1 MQIPITSTNP
11 ELDLAFDYVVNT
23 DRSVF
28 LTGKAGTGKTTFL
41 KRLKEHTPKRI
52 TIVAP
57 TGVAAINAGGVTI
70 HSLFQLPFSPFLPGS
85 TDIYMKRFSKEK
97 INLIKSIDLL
107 VIDEISMVR
116 CDVLDA
122 IDSVLRRHRDRYKPF
137 GGVQLLLIGDI
148 NQLAPVAKENE
159 WELIREHYESVFFF
173 SSKALKENFPVI
185 IELRQIFRQTDRA
198 FIQLLNKVR
207 NHTMDDETFD
217 ILNKRINPEIYGSKE
232 EEGYIT
238 LSTHNYIAREINQD
252 KLEQLPGRSW
262 LYRAEVIGDF
272 PEYSFPTDETL
283 ELKIGAQV
291 MFIKNE
297 SGREKRYFNG
307 KIGIITKIEEEKI
320 SIRTDEHD
328 RIDIGIETWQNI
340 KYSLNAETKAIEENI
355 IGEFKQIPL
364 KLAYAITIHKSQGL
378 TFDKVIIDAK
388 AAFSSG
394 QVYVALSRCRTL
406 EGIILSTPITL
417 QSLKPDYEIKRFN
430 SRIAREEPDQQK
442 LRQAKKEYQ
451 EGLIMDL
458 LDFNILQKPLFAL
471 QKMIRENTPP
481 LNQELGSMFVPMVY
495 EAQETIGKVMISFQ
509 RQVKELLV
517 GDEFPE
523 ENEAF
528 KERLRKAAVYFEE
541 KIQSQLI
548 EPLSK
553 LVFLTDNKSIQETL
567 QKALNAAKKAVA
579 VQLACFRYCK
589 NAFKSIDFVH
599 TRVNAEIDFESNE
612 KQDSSKGKITVPGNI
627 THPELYKRI
636 KEFRRNMAHENGTEE
651 YMIFSQKALLGI
663 ARMLPTNFMALENIS
678 GIGKISSR
686 RFGTE
691 ILNIVKT
698 YCAEHNVIPPVND
711 EFSISAPPKLKKGET
726 FMLSFEMFNNSLSAA
741 EIAKERGLA
750 EGTIHSHLSKFV
762 ESGELPVEKVLS
774 KEKLEVLTTL
784 YTDNPKLKSPEA
796 ITGLG
801 PEYSYN
807 DIRYFLSYWKN
818 KGVKELGPNY
828 N

>member
-1 MQIPITSTNP
+1 MQTPITSTNV

-173 SSKALKENFPVI
+173 SSKALQENFPVI

-207 NHTMDDETFD
+207 NHAMDDETFG
-217 ILNKRINPEIYGSKE
+217 ILNQRINPEIYGSPE

-252 KLEQLPGRSW
+252 KLEQLPGKSW
-262 LYRAEVIGDF
+262 LFKAEVIGDF
-272 PEYSFPTDETL
+272 PEYSFPTDESL

-297 SGREKRYFNG
+297 TGREKRYFNG

-328 RIDIGIETWQNI
+328 RIDVGVETWQNI

-417 QSLKPDYEIKRFN
+417 QSLKPDYDIKRFN
-430 SRIAREEPDQQK
+430 SRIAKEEPDQQK
-442 LRQAKKEYQ
+442 LQQAKKEYQ
-451 EGLIMDL
+451 ESLIMEL
-458 LDFNILQKPLFAL
+458 LDFNTLQKPLFSL
-471 QKMIRENTPP
+471 QKLIKENTPP
-481 LNQELGSMFVPMVY
+481 LNQELRNMFVPLVF
-495 EAQETIGKVMISFQ
+495 EAQESIGKVMIGFQ
-509 RQVKELLV
+509 RQVRDLLT
-517 GDEFPE
+517 GEEFAE
-523 ENEAF
+523 DNSAF
-528 KERLRKAAVYFEE
+528 KERLNKAAVYFEE
-541 KIQSQLI
+541 KINTLLI
-548 EPLSK
+548 EPLDK
-553 LVFLTDNKSIQETL
+553 MVFLTDNKSIKEAL
-567 QKALNAAKKAVA
+567 QKTLNVAKKAAA
-579 VQLACFRYCK
+579 VKMACFRYCK
-589 NAFKSIDFVH
+589 REFKSLEFVH
-599 TRVNAEIDFESNE
+599 TRVNAEIDFESAD
-612 KQDSSKGKITVPGNI
+612 KQDYGNGRI
-627 THPELYKRI
+627 SIPSNISHPELYKQI
-636 KEFRRNMAHENGTEE
+636 KEFRRNTARENGTEE

-663 ARMLPTNFMALENIS
+663 VSEMPTNFLALESIS

-698 YCAEHNVIPPVND
+698 YCAANNVTQSVKD
-711 EFSISAPPKLKKGET
+711 EFPFAEPPKRQRGST
-726 FMLSFEMFNNSLSAA
+726 FKLSFEMFNKNLSAS

-774 KEKLEVLTTL
+774 KEKLDVLTIL
-784 YTDNPKLKSPEA
+784 YTDNPELKSSEA

-818 KGVKELGPNY
+818 GGVKEVG
-828 N
+828 

>member
-1 MQIPITSTNP
+1 MQTHITSTNL

-85 TDIYMKRFSKEK
+85 SDIYMKRFSKEK

-122 IDSVLRRHRDRYKPF
+122 IDSVLRRHRNRLKPF

-148 NQLAPVAKENE
+148 NQLAPVAKEDE

-207 NHTMDDETFD
+207 NHTMDDETFS
-217 ILNKRINPEIYGSKE
+217 ILNRRINPEIYGSPE

-252 KLEQLPGRSW
+252 KLEQLPGQS
-262 LYRAEVIGDF
+262 LLFRAEVTGDF
-272 PEYSFPTDETL
+272 PEYSFPTDELL

-291 MFIKNE
+291 MFIKND
-297 SGREKRYFNG
+297 SGREKRFFNG
-307 KIGIITKIEEEKI
+307 KIGIITHIDEETI

-328 RIDIGIETWQNI
+328 RIDIGKETWQNI

-417 QSLKPDYEIKRFN
+417 QSLKPDYDIKRFN
-430 SRIAREEPDQQK
+430 SRIAKEEPDQEK

-458 LDFNILQKPLFAL
+458 LDFNTLQKPLFAL
-471 QKMIRENTPP
+471 QKLIKENTPP
-481 LNQELGSMFVPMVY
+481 LNQELRNMFVPMVF
-495 EAQETIGKVMISFQ
+495 EAQESIGKVMLNFQ
-509 RQVKELLV
+509 RQVKELLS
-517 GDEFPE
+517 GEAFAED
-523 ENEAF
+523 NQAF
-528 KERLRKAAVYFEE
+528 KERLHKAAHYFEE
-541 KIQSQLI
+541 KLQIQLVD
-548 EPLSK
+548 PLNNI
-553 LVFLTDNKSIQETL
+553 VFLTDNKSILESL
-567 QKALNAAKKAVA
+567 NKALNAAKKAVA

-589 NAFKSIDFVH
+589 HAFKGIDFVH
-599 TRVNAEIDFESNE
+599 TRVNAEIDFESLE
-612 KQDSSKGKITVPGNI
+612 KQEFIKGKISVPGNI

-636 KEFRRNMAHENGTEE
+636 KEFRRNMAQENGTEE
-651 YMIFSQKALLGI
+651 YMIFSQKALVGI
-663 ARMLPTNFMALENIS
+663 AGIMPTNYMALESIS

-698 YCAEHNVIPPVND
+698 YCAENNLIPPLID
-711 EFSISAPPKLKKGET
+711 EFQISAPPKLKRGET
-726 FMLSFEMFNNSLSAA
+726 FKLSFEMFNKNMSAA

-762 ESGELPVEKVLS
+762 ESGELPIESVLS
-774 KEKLEVLTTL
+774 KKKLEVLITL
-784 YTDNPKLKSPEA
+784 YTDNPELKSSEA
-796 ITGLG
+796 LTGLG

-807 DIRYFLSYWKN
+807 DLRYFLCYWK
-818 KGVKELGPNY
+818 KGAVKEIS
-828 N
+828 

>member
-1 MQIPITSTNP
+1 MQTPITSTNV

-23 DRSVF
+23 DKSVF

-238 LSTHNYIAREINQD
+238 LSTHNYIAREINHD
-252 KLEQLPGRSW
+252 KLEQLPGKSW
-262 LYRAEVIGDF
+262 LFKAEVIGDF

-283 ELKIGAQV
+283 ELKLGAQV

-307 KIGIITKIEEEKI
+307 KIGNITHIEDEKI

-328 RIDIGIETWQNI
+328 RIDVGVETWQNI
-340 KYSLNAETKAIEENI
+340 KYSLNAETKAIEENV
-355 IGEFKQIPL
+355 IGEYKQIPL

-406 EGIILSTPITL
+406 EGIVLSTPITL
-417 QSLKPDYEIKRFN
+417 QSLKPDYDIKRFN
-430 SRIAREEPDQQK
+430 SRIAKEEPDQEK
-442 LRQAKKEYQ
+442 LRLAKKEYQ
-451 EGLIMDL
+451 EGLILDL

-471 QKMIRENTPP
+471 QKLIKENTPP
-481 LNQELGSMFVPMVY
+481 LNQELRTMFVPMVF
-495 EAQETIGKVMISFQ
+495 EAQESIGKVMMSFQ
-509 RQVKELLV
+509 RQVKELLA
-517 GDEFPE
+517 GEELPE
-523 ENEAF
+523 ENLAF
-528 KERLRKAAVYFEE
+528 KERLSKAAAYFEE
-541 KIQSQLI
+541 KIQSMLS
-548 EPLSK
+548 EPLDK
-553 LVFLTDNKSIQETL
+553 MVFLTDNKNILEIL
-567 QKALNAAKKAVA
+567 QKALNAAKKTVA

-589 NAFKSIDFVH
+589 HAFKSLDFVH
-599 TRVNAEIDFESNE
+599 TRVNAEIDFDSAE
-612 KQDSSKGKITVPGNI
+612 KQNFAKGRITVPASVA
-627 THPELYKRI
+627 HPELYRQI
-636 KEFRRNMAHENGTEE
+636 KEFRRNTAQENGTEE
-651 YMIFSQKALLGI
+651 YMVFSQKALLGI
-663 ARMLPTNFMALENIS
+663 VGSMPTNFMALESIS

-711 EFSISAPPKLKKGET
+711 EFNISAPPKLKKGET
-726 FMLSFEMFNNSLSAA
+726 YKLSFEMFNNNLSVA
-741 EIAKERGLA
+741 EIAKERGFA
-750 EGTIHSHLSKFV
+750 VATIHSHLAKFV
-762 ESGELPVEKVLS
+762 ESGELPIEKVLI
-774 KEKLEVLTTL
+774 KEKLELLTTL
-784 YTDNPKLKSPEA
+784 FTDNPELKLSEA
-796 ITGLG
+796 ISGLG
-801 PEYSYN
+801 PEYTYD

-818 KGVKELGPNY
+818 GAIKELS
-828 N
+828 